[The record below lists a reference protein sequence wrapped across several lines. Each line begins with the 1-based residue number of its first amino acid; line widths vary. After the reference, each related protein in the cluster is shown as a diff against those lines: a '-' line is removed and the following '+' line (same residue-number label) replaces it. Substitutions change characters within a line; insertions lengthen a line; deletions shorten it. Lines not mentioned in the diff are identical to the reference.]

1 MILRNELVVVDLEA
15 TSNRVHADERVPVQ
29 TNEFIIEIGAV
40 LLDRELRIVDTFER
54 LVRPEA
60 PVTPFITELT
70 TITPEMVADRPL
82 WSGVAPEFEAWVSGR
97 CRSIRSARLCA
108 WGTYFDIPLLRR
120 CYERYG
126 VPFPFSGTCFD
137 VKTWAML
144 WLALSGRRSD
154 RLTVSSVAATMGIAP
169 EGPYHRALTDALA
182 ETRIA
187 QRVFSDLDGGVF
199 VPAASGQPA
208 THVKLTR
215 RTP

>member
-1 MILRNELVVVDLEA
+1 MTLKNELVVVDLEA

-40 LLDRELRIVDTFER
+40 LLDRSLRIVDTFER

-60 PVTPFITELT
+60 AVTPFITELT
-70 TITPEMVADRPL
+70 SITPEMVAGRPL
-82 WSGVAPEFEAWVSGR
+82 WSAVAPEFEAWVAAH
-97 CRSIRSARLCA
+97 CRSLRGARLCA

-120 CYERYG
+120 CYAHYG
-126 VPFPFSGTCFD
+126 LPFPFSGTCFD
-137 VKTWAML
+137 IKTWAML

-154 RLTVSSVAATMGIAP
+154 RLTVASVAATMAIAP

-182 ETRIA
+182 EARIA

-199 VPAASGQPA
+199 LPAAAGQPA
-208 THVKLTR
+208 AHVKLVR
-215 RTP
+215 GTP